1 MNGEYKKTH
10 VRFRHYLCREFLA
23 MKEFHEIRD
32 PLHVFIRLDSDERK
46 VLDSYPFQR
55 LRYVHQLALSYL
67 VYPGAT
73 HRRFEHSLGVME
85 LAGRVF
91 DVVTRPESIDDQ
103 IKSVIPELNN
113 KDKLSYWRR
122 VLRMAALCHDM
133 GHLPFSH
140 AAEKELLPAGID
152 HETMTGEI
160 IRNCEEL
167 SSIWQQMTPPLRCED
182 IIKLAVG
189 PKKLKGVK
197 YTDWEAILSEI
208 IVGDAFGVDRID
220 YLLRD
225 SYHTGVA
232 YGRFD
237 HYRLLDTLRIL
248 PRATSDGSEG
258 SLEPVLGIEEGG
270 LHSAEALLLA
280 RYFMYSQVYFHPVRR
295 IYDIHLKDFLKNWLP
310 DGKFPTSVE
319 PFLALTDS
327 EVIAALLEAS
337 RDPKHPGHD
346 PARRIIGHKHYKLLY
361 KRNPADVQTNIQAG
375 DAVFKSASARFGEHV
390 VRGDFYKEKGGIPDF
405 PVKLKDGRIVSSL
418 VISDTLRYLP
428 VAAFDYVFIREDLL
442 KEAKEWLEKNREE
455 IITPGEG
462 E

>member
-1 MNGEYKKTH
+1 
-10 VRFRHYLCREFLA
+10 
-23 MKEFHEIRD
+23 MKEYHEIRD

-55 LRYVHQLALSYL
+55 LRYIHQLALSYL

-91 DVVTRPESIDDQ
+91 DVVTRPEAIDDK
-103 IKSVIPELNN
+103 IKSVIPELHN

-140 AAEKELLPAGID
+140 AAEKDLLPVGFD

-160 IRNCEEL
+160 IRNHEEL

-197 YTDWEAILSEI
+197 FTDWEAILSEI

-225 SYHTGVA
+225 SYHAGVA

-248 PRATSDGSEG
+248 PRAATDGSEG

-270 LHSAEALLLA
+270 IHTAEALLLA
-280 RYFMYSQVYFHPVRR
+280 RYFMYGQVYFHPVRR
-295 IYDIHLKDFLKNWLP
+295 IYDIHLKDFLEKWLP
-310 DGKFPTSVE
+310 SGKFPTNVE
-319 PFLALTDS
+319 RFLALTDS
-327 EVIAALLEAS
+327 EVITALLKAS
-337 RDPKHPGHD
+337 RDPGHPGHD
-346 PARRIIGHKHYKLLY
+346 PARRIVEHKHYKLLY
-361 KRNPADVQTNIQAG
+361 KRNPADLQINIRAG
-375 DAVFKSASARFGEHV
+375 EAIFRSASARFGEDL

-405 PVKLKDGRIVSSL
+405 PVKTKDGRIVSSL
-418 VISDTLRYLP
+418 VISDTLRNIP
-428 VAAFDYVFIREDLL
+428 VVAVDYVFIREDLL
-442 KEAKEWLEKNREE
+442 KEAQEWLEKNREE
-455 IITPGEG
+455 IIRPGE
-462 E
+462 EE